1 MAAGDIEFVDLGFCA
16 GIAAT
21 AKGLMPNFRIHKFKI
36 QDSRFKIQDS
46 RFKIQDFRSP
56 TLSPRPFP
64 PRRAGK
70 GANSPI
76 WQTLLNE
83 VLPAVRQW
91 AGSQADGWL
100 GYGERARNN
109 VTLTPIVQ

>member
-1 MAAGDIEFVDLGFCA
+1 MKFPSTELQ
-16 GIAAT
+16 
-21 AKGLMPNFRIHKFKI
+21 NFR
-36 QDSRFKIQDS
+36 
-46 RFKIQDFRSP
+46 IQDFRSP

-109 VTLTPIVQ
+109 VTLTPIVPIVLSPLRLNTLPSGG